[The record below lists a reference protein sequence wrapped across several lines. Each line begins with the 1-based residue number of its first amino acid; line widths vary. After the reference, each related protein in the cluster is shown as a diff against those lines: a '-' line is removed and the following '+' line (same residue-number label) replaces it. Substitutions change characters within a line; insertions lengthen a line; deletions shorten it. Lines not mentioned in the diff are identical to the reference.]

1 MKMNLEETGIRI
13 EDAHLV
19 AKTFGDSLLLLGR
32 YFLPVPGLIR
42 LKEVNQEEW
51 SALFFVEIPDLLL
64 NRLEHPRLAAFA
76 TDTEGSA
83 ELPAEFH
90 DTDGGQ
96 VDIFHIVLRTR

>member
-13 EDAHLV
+13 EDAHL
-19 AKTFGDSLLLLGR
+19 
-32 YFLPVPGLIR
+32 
-42 LKEVNQEEW
+42 
-51 SALFFVEIPDLLL
+51 ALFFVEIPDLLL
-64 NRLEHPRLAAFA
+64 NRLEPPRLAAFA

-96 VDIFHIVLRTR
+96 VDIFHIVVRTR